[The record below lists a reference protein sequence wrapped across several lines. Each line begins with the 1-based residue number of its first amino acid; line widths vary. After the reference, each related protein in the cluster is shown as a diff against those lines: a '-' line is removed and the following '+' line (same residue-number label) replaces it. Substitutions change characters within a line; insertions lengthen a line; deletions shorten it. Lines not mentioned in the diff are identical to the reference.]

1 MSSSPTCLS
10 RRVALVIFAST
21 KPDTFH
27 VERTATIAAP
37 PEKIVP
43 LINDFHQWQAWS
55 PYEKLDPGMSR
66 TIGGAPS
73 GQGATYA
80 WDGSGK
86 AGAGRMEILESS
98 AEKVVIKLDFSK
110 PFEAHNVATFTLL
123 PAANGT
129 TVTWAMDGP
138 APLIASLSLGA
149 TRRFLLRHRGDPSA
163 RLALELEPGSLLL
176 MSGPT
181 QRHWKHALP
190 RTKRPVGER
199 INLTFRHVAES

>member
-1 MSSSPTCLS
+1 MLKTILIILA
-10 RRVALVIFAST
+10 VIVVAAIALVVFAST

-27 VERTATIAAP
+27 VERSATIAAP

-66 TIGGAPS
+66 SIGGSPS

-98 AEKVVIKLDFSK
+98 AEKIVIKLDFSK
-110 PFEAHNVATFTLL
+110 PFEAHNIATFTLS
-123 PAANGT
+123 PAASGT

-138 APLIASLSLGA
+138 APLIAKVMGVFFSMDEMIGKDFAEGL
-149 TRRFLLRHRGDPSA
+149 D
-163 RLALELEPGSLLL
+163 
-176 MSGPT
+176 
-181 QRHWKHALP
+181 
-190 RTKRPVGER
+190 
-199 INLTFRHVAES
+199 NLKGIAEK